1 MTTTATEP
9 ERGAEEL
16 KTLPIL
22 WRDFEVLEITLKTER
37 RKKKNHKKKGATG
50 KDDPAGEGKSKDNLA
65 PDATRQ
71 AEEDSDLEDDP
82 DDEEFEIAISSE
94 YPVQRWYGKE
104 ILSHD
109 PAAVDLSRAKRG
121 ISFLTE
127 HNARDLVGIVN
138 NVRLDDDKKLRG
150 DVRFSRNNPAQEVKT
165 DILDGIRRFISVGY
179 MVSEY
184 VLEKSLQEEG
194 DTYRATKWTPVESS
208 SVAVPADP
216 TVGHNR
222 SAGEKEYPVSIIRR
236 SAAENPTASK
246 PNTEVTVT
254 TTAVVVSAE
263 ESRKAAAEIFRL
275 GQVHGIDHARVM
287 EMVEKNYT
295 IDQASSEILSLVA
308 KRGAKPLSQPPA
320 EAGPERLELTDREQ
334 NEYNIARGI
343 MAMVANRQQ
352 SDSGSAKRVN
362 CLELEISQEVEKRW
376 NGANHGG
383 MFVPW
388 TIRHTV
394 TKEIMERYHV
404 TFPGKRATGDLDTKT
419 TGKGAELVFTMPGEF
434 IEFLYNRMRLKELGA
449 RTISGLRDNVAYPKQ
464 TGRATGNWVG
474 ENPGTDIA
482 NTALTLAQVFSSPK
496 TYQSSTRYSRQLLA
510 QAVIDVDTLVR
521 EDLAMD
527 MALAVDFAG
536 IAGDPAAAGPPP
548 TGITKTTG
556 VQIYRTVGQTAN
568 GDTLAWDDVII
579 MSEKLEDVNA
589 DQLGEG
595 AWLTTPGVKSRLK
608 RTARL
613 GNVVGLPIWEDD
625 DTVDGYEGRSTNQ
638 VPKNGTLGTGTNL
651 HTLIRGIFE
660 TMVIGFWGSGFELVV
675 DPYLYKKQGMIELT
689 TFLLADVALKY
700 PQAFIVAPYIIP

>member
-37 RKKKNHKKKGATG
+37 RKKKSHKKKGATG
-50 KDDPAGEGKSKDNLA
+50 KDDPAGEGKGKDNLA

-71 AEEDSDLEDDP
+71 ADEDGDLEDDP

-109 PAAVDLSRAKRG
+109 PAAVDLSRANRG
-121 ISFLTE
+121 MSFLTE

-150 DVRFSRNNPAQEVKT
+150 DVRFSRNKPAQEVKT

-179 MVSEY
+179 MVNEY
-184 VLEKSLQEEG
+184 VLEKSSQEEG
-194 DTYRATKWTPVESS
+194 DTYRATKWTPVEAS

-222 SAGEKEYPVSIIRR
+222 SAGEKQYPVLIRR
-236 SAAENPTASK
+236 SNGENPTASK
-246 PNTEVTVT
+246 PNTEVPVT
-254 TTAVVVSAE
+254 TTAVVTAE

-275 GQVHGIDHARVM
+275 GQVHGIDHARVV
-287 EMVEKNYT
+287 EMVEKDFT
-295 IDQASSEILSLVA
+295 IDQASREILDIVA

-320 EAGPERLELTDREQ
+320 ERGPERLSLSDREQ
-334 NEYNIARGI
+334 REYNIARGI
-343 MAMVANRQQ
+343 MALVSNREQG
-352 SDSGSAKRVN
+352 DGGSAKRVN
-362 CLELEISQEVEKRW
+362 CLELEISEEVEKRW
-376 NGANHGG
+376 SGGKHGG

-388 TIRHTV
+388 SIRHTV
-394 TKEIMERYHV
+394 TAEILKRYDL
-404 TFPGKRATGDLDTKT
+404 TFPGRRAAGDLDTQT
-419 TGKGAELVFTMPGEF
+419 TGAGKELVFTMPGEF

-449 RTISGLRDNVAYPKQ
+449 RTISGLRDNVAFPKQ
-464 TGRATGNWVG
+464 TGRATGSWVG
-474 ENPGTDIA
+474 ENPGVDVA

-556 VQIYRTVGQTAN
+556 VQLYRTVGETVN
-568 GDTLAWDDVII
+568 GDPLAWDDVII

-625 DTVDGYEGRSTNQ
+625 DTVDGYEARSTNQ

-651 HTLIRGIFE
+651 HTFIRGIFE

-700 PQAFIVAPYIIP
+700 PQAFIVAPYITP